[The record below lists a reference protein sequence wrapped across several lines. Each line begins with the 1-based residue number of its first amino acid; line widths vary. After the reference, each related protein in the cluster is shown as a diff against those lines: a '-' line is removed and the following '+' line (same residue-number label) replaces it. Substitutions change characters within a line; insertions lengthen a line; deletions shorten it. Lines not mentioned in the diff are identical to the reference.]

1 MIRNFL
7 SKVVSSVRGGRDAS
21 GPTMREEL
29 AALEKEAA
37 SSPPQR
43 SAQLFNRLGDAY
55 ARVGERKSA
64 LWAYGRGIDGYL
76 ENGFYDAAAA
86 LCRKVIEFEPAVV
99 RARCTLAF
107 LSLGKELLGDA
118 QVEIREYVEA
128 ARRADQ
134 EGLAVKRLHLMAEA
148 TDNLETRTLLGEV
161 LLELGDA
168 EGADRILGAVHAE
181 RNELIGPPMEEQRER
196 WARLLRVA
204 ITEVEG
210 SPPPLSRGEGM

>member
-21 GPTMREEL
+21 GPPMREEL

-107 LSLGKELLGDA
+107 LSLGKELLDDA

-128 ARRADQ
+128 ARRAGQ
-134 EGLAVKRLHLMAEA
+134 EALAVKRLHVMAEA
-148 TDNLETRTLLGEV
+148 TDSLETRTLLGEV
-161 LLELGDA
+161 LLELDDA